1 METSMAHTLPKSGA
15 RHRPSAVSQVLR
27 AWQEDPAVRQPLWQ
41 MQTEAST
48 AGGVH
53 VHVANERSMRERAYR
68 LAHEIYRN
76 RGYVQDEQVAW
87 CVAPYDAQTDVLTLL
102 ARHKDE
108 TDVGTVTLVPDSATS
123 LPCDEIYRPET
134 EALRAQGCRLA
145 EVTRLAISDH
155 CPSAKDVLLTLFNL
169 AYLYARRINTCT
181 DLVIEVNPR
190 HVAYYQKLLLFEQAG
205 PERPCPRVQ
214 GAPAVLLRLN
224 LAAIEATVKAT
235 GATNGRDVM
244 GRRLHRYPF
253 SELEETR
260 ILRELLRQQRPMS
273 SADARYFAIA

>member
-1 METSMAHTLPKSGA
+1 VETSMAHTLPKSGA

-27 AWQEDPAVRQPLWQ
+27 AWQEDPAVRHPLWKL
-41 MQTEAST
+41 EAGTTGS
-48 AGGVH
+48 GGLH
-53 VHVANERSMRERAYR
+53 VHVASDRSTRERAYR
-68 LAHEIYRN
+68 LAHEIYRS
-76 RGYVQDEQVAW
+76 RGYVQDAQASW

-102 ARHKDE
+102 ARQQE
-108 TDVGTVTLVPDSATS
+108 QRDVGTVTLVPDSATS

-145 EVTRLAISDH
+145 EVTRLVIADD

-214 GAPAVLLRLN
+214 GAPAVLLKLN
-224 LAAIEATVKAT
+224 LAAIEATVKET
-235 GATNGRDVM
+235 GSTNGRDFA
-244 GRRLHRYPF
+244 GKRLHRYPF